1 LIGLAHLKAFGA
13 RARYSV
19 NTEMLRLTV
28 LFLILLAIAEIAWSR
43 EKFTIQVNEGN
54 ISLTTKKIKIN

>member
-1 LIGLAHLKAFGA
+1 MLKF
-13 RARYSV
+13 
-19 NTEMLRLTV
+19 TV
-28 LFLILLAIAEIAWSR
+28 LFLILLAIAKIAWSR